1 LCGIS
6 AIVSTRGHDVQ
17 RLLRMHAP
25 IRHRGPDG
33 EGFLG
38 VTRAG
43 EIVRSTAADSFE
55 ALAHGREIVFSLA
68 FRWLKIQDVNEN
80 ARQPMA
86 TPDEALW
93 IALNGEIYNFRE
105 LRAELESHGHTFA
118 THSDTEVALAAYAR
132 WGTDCFARFNGMWAI
147 VFLDLRARKVVVSRD
162 RAGIKPL
169 FWSKDGDALLLASE
183 AKQIGGAPDADSI
196 ARFVASERLAQGH
209 TYFEDVSTFPAAS
222 FAELELGGDI
232 GIRARSY
239 WDLAAVASARHEI
252 TYDEAVEQVDG
263 VLRSAIDMQLLADVG
278 VGTLLSGGLD
288 SSLVTAMTARFSAPR
303 PAFSFV
309 LESPEDRRLDESPY
323 IDEVARASAVPL
335 HKTTMDAAW
344 VRENFAR
351 VTRAQEAPVT
361 GLPVVAQF
369 RTHELAASR
378 GVRVVLDGQGA
389 DEIFAGYQRHQAIYL
404 NDLLRSAKPLAFA
417 RELAAFTRRNRRYP
431 LLYVRQGLLAPVRGL
446 VDPPHARGPSWFRAK
461 PARDSYAKLRGVSL
475 LQRGLYEDVTR
486 VNIPTVLGIT
496 DRNSM
501 AHSLEA
507 RVPLLDH
514 RLIELAF
521 RLPPSFKVGEG
532 MRKRVLRTIARRYV
546 PDRII
551 DRTDSLG
558 FGTPQVRW
566 MRGELAADIR
576 DAQHDEVFRR
586 YPWFDAE
593 GIARETDP
601 RRLWM
606 IYALRTFLRSS
617 V

>member
-1 LCGIS
+1 MCGIS
-6 AIVSTRGHDVQ
+6 AILSTKPHDVQ

-33 EGFLG
+33 EGFLY
-38 VTRAG
+38 VTRGG
-43 EIVRSTAADSFE
+43 EVVHSPQENI
-55 ALAHGREIVFSLA
+55 IFSLA
-68 FRWLKIQDVNEN
+68 FRWLKIQDINEN

-86 TPDEALW
+86 TRDRRIW

-105 LRAELESHGHTFA
+105 LRAELESHGETFE

-132 WGTDCFARFNGMWAI
+132 WGTECFARFNGMWAM
-147 VFLDLRARKVVVSRD
+147 VLVDLRARKIVVSRD

-169 FWSKDGDALLLASE
+169 FRAKDGGALLLASE
-183 AKQIGGAPDADSI
+183 AKQIGGDPDVDSL
-196 ARFVASERLAQGH
+196 ARFVAGERLAMGH
-209 TYFEDVSTFPAAS
+209 TYFEGVTAFPAGTYS
-222 FAELELGGDI
+222 EFELGVDSEI
-232 GIRARSY
+232 HPKSY
-239 WDLAAVASARHEI
+239 WDLASIATARHAMS
-252 TYDEAVEQVDG
+252 YDEAVTEVDG

-288 SSLVTAMTARFSAPR
+288 SSLVTAITTKIGAPR

-309 LESPEDRRLDESPY
+309 LESPEDRRIDESPY
-323 IDEVARASAVPL
+323 IDEVARATGVPL
-335 HKTTMDAAW
+335 HKTTMDAQW
-344 VRENFAR
+344 VRDNFAR

-369 RTHELAASR
+369 RTHELAAAN
-378 GVRVVLDGQGA
+378 GVRVVLDGQGS

-404 NDLLRSAKPLAFA
+404 NDLLRGAKPIAFA
-417 RELAAFTRRNRRYP
+417 RELMAFARRNPRYP
-431 LLYVRQGLLAPVRGL
+431 LMYVRQGLMAPVRGVINPTHRRVPPWFL
-446 VDPPHARGPSWFRAK
+446 GRVAEDP
-461 PARDSYAKLRGVSL
+461 YTKLRGVSL

-521 RLPPSFKVGEG
+521 RLPPSFKVGGG
-532 MRKRVLRTIARRYV
+532 MRKRILRTIARRYV
-546 PDRII
+546 PDRIT
-551 DRTDSLG
+551 DRTDTLG
-558 FGTPQVRW
+558 FGTPQLRW
-566 MRGELAADIR
+566 THNELAPDIR
-576 DAQHDEVFRR
+576 DAQHDEVFRVSGL
-586 YPWFDAE
+586 FDTVALT
-593 GIARETDP
+593 RERDP

-606 IYALRTFLRSS
+606 IYALRTWLRT
-617 V
+617 VWTAAA